1 MSEMDFHIKNILH
14 SIDELHQEVEEDVEW
29 VLDEDMLHQI
39 EDAWVRLEEVVKEF
53 HYRPK

>member
-1 MSEMDFHIKNILH
+1 MNEMDFHIKNIFH
-14 SIDELHQEVEEDVEW
+14 SIDKLHQEVEEDVEW